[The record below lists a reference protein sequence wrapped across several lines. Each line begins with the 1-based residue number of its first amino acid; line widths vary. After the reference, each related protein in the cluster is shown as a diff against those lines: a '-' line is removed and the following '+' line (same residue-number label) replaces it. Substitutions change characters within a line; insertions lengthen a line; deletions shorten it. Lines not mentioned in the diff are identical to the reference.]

1 MGLTQIE
8 YDFFTKTPRV
18 LADILAEL
26 KDLKKEVEQL
36 KAELKAEREK
46 K

>member
-8 YDFFTKTPRV
+8 YDFMTKTPRLLSQLV
-18 LADILAEL
+18 EEMQ
-26 KDLKKEVEQL
+26 DLKKEVKEL